1 MANPEWVSD
10 CFGIVPHF
18 RGGRWVVV
26 YGDNDLWAYNG
37 IYRNRRRAKK
47 RDHPLHQQRLVQDA
61 PKRTGQ
67 TITGN
72 CRLLVMRLSTSTT

>member
-47 RDHPLHQQRLVQDA
+47 E
-61 PKRTGQ
+61 
-67 TITGN
+67 ITHYINKGLF
-72 CRLLVMRLSTSTT
+72 RMRRSSLAKQ